1 MSRFYFDFYDG
12 PDLTPDED
20 GLELDNLEAAE
31 HEAVLTA
38 VQLGRDWLP
47 QAREVRL
54 AVRDGQRRLV
64 LTLNLALVIERL
76 AQPGLKDCLDLAPN
90 ARIGV

>member
-1 MSRFYFDFYDG
+1 LRFPGDG
-12 PDLTPDED
+12 SKLRRRFTDED
-20 GLELDNLEAAE
+20 GLELDSLEAAE

-64 LTLNLALVIERL
+64 LTLNLALVIEREL
-76 AQPGLKDCLDLAPN
+76 AAGRLHL
-90 ARIGV
+90 